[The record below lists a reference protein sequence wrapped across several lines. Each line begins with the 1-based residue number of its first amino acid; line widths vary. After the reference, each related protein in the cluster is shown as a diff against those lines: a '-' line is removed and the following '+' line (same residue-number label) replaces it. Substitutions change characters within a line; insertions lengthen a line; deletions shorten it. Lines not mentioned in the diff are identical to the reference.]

1 MDFVDLHRCFAPLH
15 KDHEVALDA
24 GRGWGRRIAGWLD
37 WPELLKRRRVVLL
50 AEASCGKTEEFR
62 YQRQRLADEGRPAF
76 LVSIEDLADHGLDAS
91 LGPDEAARLNAWKAS
106 TSDAYFFFDSV
117 DEARL
122 NRKSFETAL
131 RRLSRELGDNLGRA
145 FLFIS
150 CRVSDWRGRQDRDA
164 ITQHL
169 PVPSPPP
176 PPPPEPE
183 TALLAAIFEE
193 EREPDKAKTNDDP
206 DTLLVVQLVPLDSK
220 QHRALAQA
228 AGIND
233 TDDFLAAIEQRG
245 LEALAERPGDL
256 LDLIDYWRTQGCFG
270 SLVDMTEH
278 GVARKLSERD
288 QYRSDNDT
296 LTVGQARQG
305 AERIAAALTL
315 GKTFTIKSPAQ
326 DIDPT
331 LAAGALDG
339 ADIAPDRKEN
349 ERNAL
354 FRMPCFAPSTYG
366 RIRFHHRST
375 QEYLTASWFDRLL
388 DAGCP
393 KGEIWPRFFAERYG
407 IETVVPTMR
416 ASAAWLSLKHH
427 DFMQEVIRREPLVLI
442 QHGDPGSLPLPA
454 KEKLLAVYAERHAAG
469 EIADDHMD
477 HRAIWMF
484 AQPELADAIRKAWAV
499 KAREDFR
506 RDLLRMVQV
515 AKIIACAD
523 LAREALNSPRSEEYT
538 RISALAALDACN
550 DTETLAAVAS
560 DLVQRPD
567 AFTPRL
573 ASTYSRLLF
582 PKYLSTAQLLHV
594 IEQGRRP
601 SGDSSDGFPSAL
613 EDLYRA
619 CPNEV
624 SREELLGGLSD
635 LALRPPFVE
644 RYQRVSREH
653 QKIAEALGPLARR
666 AVEATPTAGTP
677 TSAVVRTLMAVERT
691 DRREPRSEETPLSTL
706 VRSRPWVNRALFWED
721 VEEVRAPPNTERL
734 IHSWQ
739 VHFGGHTLWELTETD
754 LGWLSQDL
762 TNREHVDDRRLAL
775 SAILEI
781 LRDTGC
787 LDANLPDLRQS
798 ISGRAVLE
806 SDLTAYLTPPP
817 QSAEELDF
825 QREVGERRS
834 ETARQTEED
843 KESWRRYCSEISAN
857 PERLRDPTR
866 LTSPEGLHDVQILV
880 RWLKGH
886 TGQND
891 SKRAAM
897 QWQEVTA
904 AFGLGVAEAY
914 RDGMVKLWRLVT
926 PERPQRREGGGIT
939 TKWANVFSFSG
950 ISIEANLSP
959 GWALLLTPEEAA
971 LAVGHACHCEE
982 GYPAWLEPLL
992 DRHTEA
998 VLPVIRQ
1005 ELEAEWN
1012 AETDNPGDLLHHLA
1026 HSRDSVPM
1034 VLQRLLIEIVTGPDA
1049 PNSRKAEMGFRILQR
1064 IELDEAARR
1073 RVACIATARLASP
1086 PTNDDSRMLLGL
1098 ATLFLVDAGAA
1109 ITQLKAWIDAA
1120 PVPQRKTRAEQALA
1134 RLFGRDHA
1142 LVPAV
1147 LPALSTPN
1155 LCALAHFTYIRV
1167 SPKDDVHHEGSYT
1180 PDTRDAAESA
1190 RSAILKALLNRPGE
1204 EAYLVVNGLAD
1215 AGIPGVSRTRIR
1227 ELARGKAERD
1237 SEFAP
1242 WGPGQVVA
1250 MEARHVAP
1258 IRTHD
1263 DLMRVIV
1270 SVLADIQRD
1279 LVHEDAS
1286 LRKLVVPADSEDQ
1299 VQQWLAVELR
1309 MRAKGRFHVHRE
1321 SEIADRNKPDIVV
1334 SAIGATIEL
1343 VIEVKHG
1350 GRKDWTVKKLE
1361 TALAEQLATDYL
1373 RTAARRRG
1381 ILVITHHGNRTWL
1394 TPEDNAELSFESLV
1408 GRLQRLAATIRS
1420 NAIGSIKAEVVGIDA
1435 TVTALRRR

>member
-1 MDFVDLHRCFAPLH
+1 VFV
-15 KDHEVALDA
+15 VADP
-24 GRGWGRRIAGWLD
+24 G
-37 WPELLKRRRVVLL
+37 LLLV
-50 AEASCGKTEEFR
+50 EGKTPNH
-62 YQRQRLADEGRPAF
+62 LC
-76 LVSIEDLADHGLDAS
+76 
-91 LGPDEAARLNAWKAS
+91 AA
-106 TSDAYFFFDSV
+106 
-117 DEARL
+117 
-122 NRKSFETAL
+122 
-131 RRLSRELGDNLGRA
+131 
-145 FLFIS
+145 
-150 CRVSDWRGRQDRDA
+150 
-164 ITQHL
+164 
-169 PVPSPPP
+169 
-176 PPPPEPE
+176 
-183 TALLAAIFEE
+183 
-193 EREPDKAKTNDDP
+193 
-206 DTLLVVQLVPLDSK
+206 
-220 QHRALAQA
+220 
-228 AGIND
+228 
-233 TDDFLAAIEQRG
+233 
-245 LEALAERPGDL
+245 
-256 LDLIDYWRTQGCFG
+256 
-270 SLVDMTEH
+270 
-278 GVARKLSERD
+278 
-288 QYRSDNDT
+288 
-296 LTVGQARQG
+296 TVR
-305 AERIAAALTL
+305 
-315 GKTFTIKSPAQ
+315 
-326 DIDPT
+326 
-331 LAAGALDG
+331 
-339 ADIAPDRKEN
+339 
-349 ERNAL
+349 
-354 FRMPCFAPSTYG
+354 
-366 RIRFHHRST
+366 
-375 QEYLTASWFDRLL
+375 
-388 DAGCP
+388 
-393 KGEIWPRFFAERYG
+393 
-407 IETVVPTMR
+407 
-416 ASAAWLSLKHH
+416 
-427 DFMQEVIRREPLVLI
+427 
-442 QHGDPGSLPLPA
+442 
-454 KEKLLAVYAERHAAG
+454 

-499 KAREDFR
+499 NAREDFR
-506 RDLLRMVQV
+506 RDLVRMVQE
-515 AKIIACAD
+515 AKITACAD
-523 LAREALNSPRSEEYT
+523 LAREALNSPQSEEYT

-573 ASTYSRLLF
+573 ASTYSRFLF

-619 CPNEV
+619 CPDEV
-624 SREELLGGLSD
+624 SREEFLGGLSD

-653 QKIAEALGPLARR
+653 EKIAEELGPLARK

-677 TSAVVRTLMAVERT
+677 TSAVVRTLMAVERA
-691 DRREPRSEETPLSTL
+691 DHHEPRSEETPISTL
-706 VRSRPWVNRALFWED
+706 VRSRPFVNRALFWAD
-721 VEEVRAPPNTERL
+721 VEEVRAAPNPTERP
-734 IHSWQ
+734 IHYWQ
-739 VHFGGHTLWELTETD
+739 VHFGGHTLWGLTEAD
-754 LGWLSQDL
+754 LGWLRQDL
-762 TNREHVDDRRLAL
+762 ANREHVDDRRIAL

-787 LDANLPDLRQS
+787 LDASLPNLRLS
-798 ISGRAVLE
+798 ISGQAVLE

-825 QREVGERRS
+825 QREAAERRL

-843 KESWRRYCSEISAN
+843 KQSWRQYCSEISAN

-897 QWQEVTA
+897 QWQEVA
-904 AFGLGVAEAY
+904 AGFGSSVAEAY
-914 RDGMVKLWRLVT
+914 RDAMVKLWRLVT

-950 ISIEANLSP
+950 IGIEANLSP
-959 GWALLLTPEEAA
+959 GWALRLTPEEAA
-971 LAVGHACHCEE
+971 LAAGHVCHCEE
-982 GYPAWLEPLL
+982 GYPDWLEPLL
-992 DRHTEA
+992 ERHIEA
-998 VLPVIRQ
+998 VLPIIRQ

-1012 AETDNPGDLLHHLA
+1012 AEADNPGDLLHHVA

-1034 VLQRLLIEIVTGPDA
+1034 VLQGLLIEIVTGPDA
-1049 PNSRKAEMGFRILQR
+1049 ANARKAEMGFRILQR

-1073 RVACIATARLASP
+1073 RVARTATARLASP

-1098 ATLFLVDAGAA
+1098 ATLFLFDAGAA
-1109 ITQLKAWIDAA
+1109 ITHLKAWIDTA
-1120 PVPQRKTRAEQALA
+1120 PEPQRKTRAEQALA

-1155 LCALAHFTYIRV
+1155 LCALAHFTYVRV
-1167 SPKDDVHHEGSYT
+1167 SPKDDVRHEGSYT
-1180 PDTRDAAESA
+1180 PDTRDTAESA
-1190 RSAILKALLNRPGE
+1190 RSAILKALLDRPGE
-1204 EAYLVVNGLAD
+1204 EAYLVVKGLAD
-1215 AGIPGVSRTRIR
+1215 AGIAGVSKTRFR

-1242 WGPGQVVA
+1242 WEPGRVVA
-1250 MEARHVAP
+1250 MEARHAAP

-1263 DLMRVIV
+1263 DLMRVIM

-1321 SEIADRNKPDIVV
+1321 SEIADKNKPDIVV
-1334 SAIGATIEL
+1334 SAIGAAIEL
-1343 VIEVKHG
+1343 AIEVKHG
-1350 GRKDWTVKKLE
+1350 GKKDWTVKTLE
-1361 TALAEQLATDYL
+1361 IALAEQLATDYL

-1394 TPEDNAELSFESLV
+1394 TPEDNAELHFECLI

-1420 NAIGSIKAEVVGIDA
+1420 NAIGSVKVEVVGIDA
-1435 TVTALRRR
+1435 TATALRRR